1 MQHLVS
7 LRLRAGVEHAD
18 GDAFVRAPVT
28 MGVPTSIKAG
38 DKVWLQVVAG
48 AGLHVYGLAVSDSQ
62 GTWRKVVHAA
72 PDSAQSEE
80 RLLFADGWV
89 LSEQDAQ
96 MRSLYVVASVE
107 PLSWLD
113 ALDAPQDCSALAAQP
128 KADVPSTPCEHLMN
142 LRFEVPSAPR
152 GKGRG
157 VPAELIREPGKVAV
171 PGMVAEQRAA
181 GRAVVVV
188 HFKPRA

>member
-7 LRLRAGVEHAD
+7 LRLRAGVEHAEGD
-18 GDAFVRAPVT
+18 GFVRAPVT
-28 MGVPTSIKAG
+28 RGVPTPIKAG

-48 AGLHVYGLAVSDSQ
+48 AELHVYGVAVSDNQ
-62 GTWRKVVHAA
+62 GTWRKVVYAG
-72 PDSAQSEE
+72 PDSAQPNE

-89 LSEQDAQ
+89 LSELDAQ
-96 MRSLYVVASVE
+96 MRSLYVVASPE
-107 PLSWLD
+107 PLTWLD

-128 KADVPSTPCEHLMN
+128 KADAPSTPCERLMN
-142 LRFEVPSAPR
+142 LRLEVRVPR
-152 GKGRG
+152 RKGKGL
-157 VPAELIREPGKVAV
+157 PAELIREQGKVAV